1 MFDFHTEQRK
11 AMLKQMSDAA
21 DNTIEAQRKRAI
33 EALGERWIFHPK
45 HAPQRGSYNPLTGRR
60 LA

>member
-1 MFDFHTEQRK
+1 MFDAYTEQRK
-11 AMLKQMSDAA
+11 AVIKQMSDAA

-33 EALGERWIFHPK
+33 EALGERWICHPK
-45 HAPQRGSYNPLTGRR
+45 HAPERGVYNPLTGRR